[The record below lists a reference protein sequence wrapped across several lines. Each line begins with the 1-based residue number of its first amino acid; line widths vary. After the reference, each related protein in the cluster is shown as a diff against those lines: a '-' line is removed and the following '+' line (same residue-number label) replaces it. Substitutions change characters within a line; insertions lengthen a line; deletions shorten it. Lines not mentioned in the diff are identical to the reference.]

1 MKYFVIS
8 LYIAA
13 ICIQIYSIISSFWIL
28 KKFKAF
34 AFGIMFMPL
43 GLLVILGDKLYYLL
57 DCCIRN
63 NFSLTN
69 ASFYLFISVCLWLGV
84 VGLQRLFIT
93 LDEQREKLEKISK
106 HDHLTGALSRLE
118 IESQIIQEIKKSDR
132 TKHPIAFV
140 MLDIDHF
147 KRVND
152 TFGHPVGDQVLKKLS
167 LYCMSQLRSIDAF
180 GRIGG
185 EEFLI
190 MLPETNQKDALVVA
204 ERIRQG
210 VSDLVCAQVQDQNIT
225 IQISLGI
232 AIYQPGGER
241 EGLAHEIM
249 KKYSRRADLA
259 MYQAKQVGRN
269 QTKCW
274 HE

>member
-1 MKYFVIS
+1 LKYFVIGI
-8 LYIAA
+8 YVAA

-63 NFSLTN
+63 NFSLTD

-93 LDEQREKLEKISK
+93 LDDQREKLEKISK

-118 IESQIIQEIKKSDR
+118 LEFQIIQEIKKSDR

-140 MLDIDHF
+140 MLDIDYF
-147 KRVND
+147 KNVND
-152 TFGHPVGDQVLKKLS
+152 TYGHPVGDQVLKKLS
-167 LYCMSQLRSIDAF
+167 SYCMSQLRAIDSF
-180 GRIGG
+180 GRVGG

-190 MLPETNQKDALVVA
+190 LLPEANELGAFMVA

-210 VSDLVCAQVQDQNIT
+210 VSELICAQVLGQDIK

-232 AIYQPGGER
+232 SIYQPGGEL
-241 EGLAHEIM
+241 EGLPHEIM
-249 KKYSRRADLA
+249 KKYSRRSDLA
-259 MYQAKQVGRN
+259 MYQAKQAGRN